1 MLNVAVNDR
10 HRYCD
15 GLSRR
20 SFLTAG
26 ALSAAALLLP
36 DWLRV
41 KAHAGQ
47 SSQPTRDTSIIL
59 IWLDGGPTHM
69 ETYDVKVDAPAE
81 YRGSMKTTRTNV
93 PGVEIAELFSEQAK
107 CMDKLAVV
115 RSLHHTTG
123 DHFAAA
129 HWMLTG
135 YLGANAARLD
145 ATDPSGASI
154 AAKVCG
160 ARKPG
165 VPSYVAVPH
174 AASVGLNPGYNGAA
188 YLGAEFNPFQS
199 GGDPNNPNYTV
210 QNLRLP
216 NGMTLGDLDDRKK
229 LLGGFDTLRRD
240 LDRSGALDNL
250 DKFQRQA
257 YEMISGP
264 AARQAF
270 DINKE
275 EPRLRDRYG
284 RHPWGQSCL
293 LARRLVEAGVTF
305 VTVHMGGWD
314 HHAAIEPAM
323 KNLLPILDR
332 AIAGLV
338 TDLDDRGL
346 YEKVALCVCGE
357 FGRTPKINKDAGRD
371 HWGESGFCLLGGGG
385 IKGGVVVG
393 STTEKGERPKDR
405 PVKPEDMW
413 ATLYQVLGVDKTL
426 TFTDRLGRPH
436 TACTGEAIGELL

>member
-1 MLNVAVNDR
+1 MLNVAMKDR

-26 ALSAAALLLP
+26 ALSAAGLMLP
-36 DWLRV
+36 DWLCLR
-41 KAHAGQ
+41 ARAAQ
-47 SSQPTRDTSIIL
+47 SSQPTRDTSVIL

-69 ETYDVKVDAPAE
+69 ETYDVKADAPTE
-81 YRGSMKTTRTNV
+81 YRGTMKTTRTNV
-93 PGVEIAELFSEQAK
+93 PGVEISDLFPEQAK
-107 CMDKLAVV
+107 CMDKLAIV

-123 DHFAAA
+123 DHFAGA

-145 ATDPSGASI
+145 ATDPSGGSI

-165 VPSYVAVPH
+165 VPAYVAVPH
-174 AASVGLNPGYNGAA
+174 AASVGLVPGYNGAA
-188 YLGAEFNPFQS
+188 YLGAEYNPFQS
-199 GGDPNNPNYTV
+199 GGDPNGPNFTV
-210 QNLRLP
+210 NNLRLP
-216 NGMTLGDLDDRKK
+216 NGMTLGDLEDRKH

-240 LDRSGALDNL
+240 IDRSGALDNL

-305 VTVHMGGWD
+305 VTVHMGAWD
-314 HHAAIEPAM
+314 HHSAIEQGM
-323 KNLLPILDR
+323 KNVLPPLDR
-332 AIAGLV
+332 AIA
-338 TDLDDRGL
+338 RGRSAS
-346 YEKVALCVCGE
+346 VASSG
-357 FGRTPKINKDAGRD
+357 GRRGSTRTPAA
-371 HWGESGFCLLGGGG
+371 
-385 IKGGVVVG
+385 
-393 STTEKGERPKDR
+393 TTGARRASASWAAAASRAASWSARPTRRANDPR
-405 PVKPEDMW
+405 TGPSSP
-413 ATLYQVLGVDKTL
+413 KTCGP
-426 TFTDRLGRPH
+426 R
-436 TACTGEAIGELL
+436 CTRCSAWTRR

>member
-1 MLNVAVNDR
+1 MLNVAMKDR

-26 ALSAAALLLP
+26 ALSAAGLMLP
-36 DWLRV
+36 DWLRL
-41 KAHAGQ
+41 KAAQ
-47 SSQPTRDTSIIL
+47 SSQPTRDTSVIL

-69 ETYDVKVDAPAE
+69 ETYDLKPNAPAE
-81 YRGSMKTTRTNV
+81 YRGPFKTIRTNV
-93 PGVEIAELFSEQAK
+93 PGIEVGELLPEQAK

-115 RSLHHTTG
+115 RSMHHTTG
-123 DHFAAA
+123 DHFAGA

-135 YLGANAARLD
+135 AFGATAGRLE
-145 ATDPSGASI
+145 ATDPSGGSV

-160 ARKPG
+160 SRKSG
-165 VPSYVAVPH
+165 VPPYVAVPH
-174 AASVGLNPGYNGAA
+174 AASVGLVPGYNGAA

-199 GGDPNNPNYTV
+199 GGDPNAPNYTV
-210 QNLRLP
+210 QNMKLP
-216 NGMTLGDLDDRKK
+216 NGMSLSDLDDRKR

-240 LDRSGALDNL
+240 LDQSGALANL
-250 DKFQRQA
+250 DKFQQQA

-270 DINKE
+270 DIDKE

-284 RHPWGQSCL
+284 RHSWGQSCL

-314 HHAAIEPAM
+314 HHSQIEQGM
-323 KNLLPILDR
+323 KNVLPPLDR

-338 TDLDDRGL
+338 TDLDERGL
-346 YEKVALCVCGE
+346 YEKVAICVCGE
-357 FGRTPKINKDAGRD
+357 FGRTPRVNKDAGRD

-393 STTEKGERPKDR
+393 STNEKGERPKDR
-405 PVKPEDMW
+405 PIKPEDMW
-413 ATLYQVLGVDKTL
+413 ATLYQVLGVDKTQ

-436 TACTGEAIGELL
+436 TVCTGEAISELL